1 MGPPPVSARA
11 PSRPFPPAWPL
22 EQIKDH
28 AIFQTDPDGRA
39 TTWNQGVRH
48 VLGFEEEEFVGADI
62 TRIIF
67 TPEDV
72 VSGVPETELAVAARE
87 GIASNDRWMRRKDGR
102 RF

>member
-1 MGPPPVSARA
+1 MVTTRA
-11 PSRPFPPAWPL
+11 LSRPFPPAWPL
-22 EQIKDH
+22 EQIRDH

-62 TRIIF
+62 TSTIF

-72 VSGVPETELAVAARE
+72 ASGIPEKELADAARE
-87 GIASNDRWMRRKDGR
+87 GIASNDR
-102 RF
+102 